1 MFSVNKMMQHKMMQH
16 HNKLMVLSVAILC
29 LLVVSHAA
37 AQETKTPEVFF
48 DTYNN
53 CESNISWLD
62 HVHSEAGS
70 DGLVI
75 AIARLGDGEQSRRLN
90 QRRLHNVRLYL
101 EKVRGRAP
109 KTIVTAESDQVR
121 GRGRVEFY
129 VGGKLKGALSVGRG
143 EDLYSGSCDGTGELD
158 YLFYDSRR
166 RKSR

>member
-1 MFSVNKMMQHKMMQH
+1 MRY
-16 HNKLMVLSVAILC
+16 HNKRLTFPVFVLWSTIA
-29 LLVVSHAA
+29 SHAA
-37 AQETKTPEVFF
+37 AQEAKPPEPFF

-62 HVHSEAGS
+62 YVHSQAGN

-75 AIARLGDGEQSRRLN
+75 AIARLGDGEQPRRLI

-109 KTIVTAESDQVR
+109 KTLIVAEGEQAR

-129 VGGKLKGALSVGRG
+129 VGGKLIGALSVGRG
-143 EDLYSGSCDGTGELD
+143 EDLYAGSCDGTGDLD
-158 YLFYDSRR
+158 KYFYDSRR